1 MTTTEFSSSSN
12 ALSGLWARIVMSIP
26 STVDPPTR
34 ERRNSRLQSANLPY
48 MSLLSLSF
56 VQSRKL
62 TTNPHAP
69 GTSIPCTFRTSGG
82 RDCSPV
88 AAARASS
95 MSRVSPAAFEDS
107 CRPRLLSSPTEDAS
121 LTSGLVHSAR
131 WPQMSSV
138 YNVKYT
144 HFFGRG
150 GGRQEKPQRG
160 RQGR

>member
-1 MTTTEFSSSSN
+1 
-12 ALSGLWARIVMSIP
+12 
-26 STVDPPTR
+26 
-34 ERRNSRLQSANLPY
+34 

-82 RDCSPV
+82 RGCSPV

-150 GGRQEKPQRG
+150 GGDKRNRREEDKVVNNMECG
-160 RQGR
+160 RSEHNMHEGGGGGGGGD